1 VDLATPERS
10 AKPVKVKPRRSLAA
24 RKLRAKSELSVLSVL
39 LAMVQFHI

>member
-24 RKLRAKSELSVLSVL
+24 RKLRAKSELSVL